1 MNNLLND
8 ITLIILI
15 ITKNIF
21 YRSQKGNQ
29 DFTLVTAVDDLHF
42 EYLENLLENFKKVKG
57 KFNHFIV
64 YGLNL
69 SDEFKFKIHSLEF
82 VEFREFKFENYTPH
96 FSMRLNEHNNKIG
109 GFAWKPAIILE
120 LYNEQKNWNV
130 IWLDSACLFDYRLT
144 LFKLLIY
151 LRGFASFHST
161 GNIKD
166 WTYNSVLKRNNVEDN
181 DELLNA
187 RNLMGG
193 VLGFN
198 FTNAKAIKLLKSW
211 YELCLDSRNIFP
223 EGSNISNHRHDQSL
237 LSICYWQNFKD
248 SLPTNTKFFG
258 IKIQHWPNKILYF
271 FDENKNYRE
280 VLLEKYLFHSTTT
293 NSRCKL
299 IILFNPESLKY
310 IPFRLLF
317 TKKVLLFISPETDI
331 EKFYQ
336 FKLKKYF
343 ILIYTAND
351 INLNKSKKINF
362 VLSEVDKIIYEE
374 YMKQINA

>member
-8 ITLIILI
+8 ITLIISI
-15 ITKNIF
+15 ITKNVF

-42 EYLENLLENFKKVKG
+42 EYLENLLENYKKVKG
-57 KFNHFIV
+57 KFNNFIV

-69 SDEFKFKIHSLEF
+69 SDEFKFKIHSQEN
-82 VEFREFKFENYTPH
+82 VEFREFKFENYPSH
-96 FSMRLNEHNNKIG
+96 FSMRVKEHNNKIG

-120 LYNEQKNWNV
+120 LYNEQKNLNV
-130 IWLDSACLFDYRLT
+130 IWLDSACLFDNRLI

-166 WTYNSVLKRNNVEDN
+166 WTYKSVLKRSNIQDK

-198 FTNAKAIKLLKSW
+198 FTNVNATKLLKSW
-211 YELCLDSRNIFP
+211 YELCLDSKNIFP

-237 LSICYWQNFKD
+237 LSICYWQNFKEH
-248 SLPTNTKFFG
+248 LPMNTKFFG
-258 IKIQHWPNKILYF
+258 IKIQNWPNKILYF

-280 VLLEKYLFHSTTT
+280 VLLEKYLFYSTTT
-293 NSRCKL
+293 NARCKI
-299 IILFNPESLKY
+299 IILFKPESLKY
-310 IPFRLLF
+310 IPFRLLL
-317 TKKVLLFISPETDI
+317 TKKVLLFISPETNI

-343 ILIYTAND
+343 ILTFTARD
-351 INLNKSKKINF
+351 INFNKSKKINF

-374 YMKQINA
+374 YIKQINA

>member
-1 MNNLLND
+1 M
-8 ITLIILI
+8 
-15 ITKNIF
+15 
-21 YRSQKGNQ
+21 
-29 DFTLVTAVDDLHF
+29 
-42 EYLENLLENFKKVKG
+42 
-57 KFNHFIV
+57 
-64 YGLNL
+64 
-69 SDEFKFKIHSLEF
+69 
-82 VEFREFKFENYTPH
+82 
-96 FSMRLNEHNNKIG
+96 
-109 GFAWKPAIILE
+109 
-120 LYNEQKNWNV
+120 
-130 IWLDSACLFDYRLT
+130 T

-248 SLPTNTKFFG
+248 TLPTNTKFFG

-310 IPFRLLF
+310 IPFMLLF

-351 INLNKSKKINF
+351 INFSKSKKINF